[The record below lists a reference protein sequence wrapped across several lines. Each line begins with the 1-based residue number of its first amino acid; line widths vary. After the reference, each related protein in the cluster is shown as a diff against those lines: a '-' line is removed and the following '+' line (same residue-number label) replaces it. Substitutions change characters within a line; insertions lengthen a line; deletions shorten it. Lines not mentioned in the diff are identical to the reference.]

1 MRDPDECASPIPM
14 LCLLPVSVVLVSAPC
29 VSTCNMLA
37 CPLIYTN
44 LLENH
49 RGTREREAGGWRL
62 TLARSDLRPYFCWD
76 LHSWESLQ
84 LSWMLFT
91 CELSSLLKND
101 GLYLRAGRDTP
112 VILQSPVLPMMKGD
126 NVTLLCETKNTQ
138 STLPATFYKD
148 NSIVGTEPRGHM
160 IIYNV
165 TKSHEGIYKC
175 NMSVGESPSSWLF
188 IIGKTGWLK
197 ALKVQRIKW
206 LSSFLN
212 LFSLFTEP
220 AVLVCF

>member
-1 MRDPDECASPIPM
+1 
-14 LCLLPVSVVLVSAPC
+14 
-29 VSTCNMLA
+29 
-37 CPLIYTN
+37 
-44 LLENH
+44 
-49 RGTREREAGGWRL
+49 
-62 TLARSDLRPYFCWD
+62 
-76 LHSWESLQ
+76 
-84 LSWMLFT
+84 MLFT

-126 NVTLLCETKNTQ
+126 NVTLLCEIKNTQ

-188 IIGKTGWLK
+188 IIGKTG
-197 ALKVQRIKW
+197 
-206 LSSFLN
+206 
-212 LFSLFTEP
+212 
-220 AVLVCF
+220 